1 MNTTGMLD
9 DYLDE
14 LLGDIAVAPVAAD
27 AAPRPTSAA
36 ADGEREPTW
45 DDLPAEVIYE
55 TDAVAVAPA
64 NDDASLEAAFDAA
77 ATPAADTGRE
87 PTWDD
92 LPAEVIYETDAVA
105 AAPANDD
112 AALEADETDAVA
124 AAPANDDAALEAAF
138 DAVATPAAD
147 TGREP
152 TWDDLP
158 AEVIYETDA
167 VAAAPANDDAAL
179 EAAFDAAAAPAADA
193 DREPTWDDLP
203 AEVVHETAPVATAAV
218 APPAPEPTWDDLPDE
233 VIYETDAADSL
244 AHTDSPGLQA
254 AFEAAADGE
263 GVADIAAP
271 AVAKAA
277 ARPAPAPMPSMTRA
291 AVAPPPQFAVDT
303 PSSNRPGSWQEL
315 QAQAHQPASSPHPQN
330 RRAGERTSRWLR
342 LRCGTQAYALE
353 LLKVQEVVLPV
364 PLLPLRGTAPE
375 MLGIMNLRG
384 QVVPVMDLG
393 LHLGAAS
400 AEDDAQTRI
409 VVLEENGET
418 LGLRV
423 SAVEDVANLTDSQ
436 IEPPDTA
443 RICQISNE
451 LFRGV
456 ARISQRP
463 MILLD
468 ATQLLG

>member
-1 MNTTGMLD
+1 MNSTGILD

-14 LLGDIAVAPVAAD
+14 LLGEAMVAPPPAVLPHAGAGQGPAIKAVA
-27 AAPRPTSAA
+27 
-36 ADGEREPTW
+36 EREPTW

-55 TDAVAVAPA
+55 TETIAATPSGDSAA
-64 NDDASLEAAFDAA
+64 LEAAFESAA
-77 ATPAADTGRE
+77 PPTRE

-92 LPAEVIYETDAVA
+92 LPAEVIYETESVA
-105 AAPANDD
+105 AAQSR
-112 AALEADETDAVA
+112 
-124 AAPANDDAALEAAF
+124 DDAALEAAF
-138 DAVATPAAD
+138 ESAAASGSAGQGSAGEAVSE
-147 TGREP
+147 REP

-158 AEVIYETDA
+158 EEVI
-167 VAAAPANDDAAL
+167 
-179 EAAFDAAAAPAADA
+179 
-193 DREPTWDDLP
+193 
-203 AEVVHETAPVATAAV
+203 HETAPAPAVVANAG
-218 APPAPEPTWDDLPDE
+218 PEPTWDDLPDE
-233 VIYETDAADSL
+233 VIYETDPADSHRL

-254 AFEAAADGE
+254 AFEAAAGGE
-263 GVADIAAP
+263 DVAAPPPAVVAAPVAPTVAPAAP
-271 AVAKAA
+271 APA
-277 ARPAPAPMPSMTRA
+277 ARTATPPPRA
-291 AVAPPPQFAVDT
+291 AVDAPAG
-303 PSSNRPGSWQEL
+303 NRPGTWQEL
-315 QAQAHQPASSPHPQN
+315 QAQAHQPARSPHPQN

-364 PLLPLRGTAPE
+364 PLLPLRGTAAA

-393 LHLGAAS
+393 LHLGAAA

-409 VVLEENGET
+409 VVLEEDGET
-418 LGLRV
+418 IGLRV

-443 RICQISNE
+443 RICQISND

-456 ARISQRP
+456 ARVSQRP

-468 ATQLLG
+468 ATRLLS

>member
-1 MNTTGMLD
+1 MNTPGVLD

-14 LLGDIAVAPVAAD
+14 LLGEAIAVAAPPAPVVAAP
-27 AAPRPTSAA
+27 AP
-36 ADGEREPTW
+36 EREPTW

-55 TDAVAVAPA
+55 TGDTTLTAVVETLAGSAGPCPA
-64 NDDASLEAAFDAA
+64 SAA
-77 ATPAADTGRE
+77 APERE

-92 LPAEVIYETDAVA
+92 LPAEVIYETGDSAVTA
-105 AAPANDD
+105 AVDD
-112 AALEADETDAVA
+112 AS
-124 AAPANDDAALEAAF
+124 LEAAF
-138 DAVATPAAD
+138 EAAAVAAPE
-147 TGREP
+147 REP

-158 AEVIYETDA
+158 AEVIYETGDSTGSAGPLPASAA
-167 VAAAPANDDAAL
+167 VP
-179 EAAFDAAAAPAADA
+179 
-193 DREPTWDDLP
+193 EPTTEPD
-203 AEVVHETAPVATAAV
+203 APK
-218 APPAPEPTWDDLPDE
+218 PTWDDLPDE
-233 VIYETDAADSL
+233 VIYETDSADSHRL
-244 AHTDSPGLQA
+244 AHTDSPALQA
-254 AFEAAADGE
+254 AFEAAAVGE
-263 GVADIAAP
+263 AVPPPAPVVPAAP
-271 AVAKAA
+271 IPVPP
-277 ARPAPAPMPSMTRA
+277 RPAPAPVARA
-291 AVAPPPQFAVDT
+291 AVAPPPRVALDA
-303 PSSNRPGSWQEL
+303 PPGIRPGSWQEL
-315 QAQAHQPASSPHPQN
+315 QAQAHQPPHGANPHN
-330 RRAGERTSRWLR
+330 RRAAERTSRWLR

-364 PLLPLRGTAPE
+364 PLLPLRGTAPA

-393 LHLGAAS
+393 IHLGAAT

-423 SAVEDVANLTDSQ
+423 SAVEDVASLTDSQ

-468 ATQLLG
+468 ATRLLG

>member
-14 LLGDIAVAPVAAD
+14 LLGDIAAAPVAAD

-45 DDLPAEVIYE
+45 DDLPAEVVYE

-92 LPAEVIYETDAVA
+92 LPAEVIYETDTVA
-105 AAPANDD
+105 
-112 AALEADETDAVA
+112 T
-124 AAPANDDAALEAAF
+124 APANDDAALEAAF
-138 DAVATPAAD
+138 DAVATPAVD
-147 TGREP
+147 TEREP

-179 EAAFDAAAAPAADA
+179 EAAFDAAVAPAADA

-203 AEVVHETAPVATAAV
+203 AEVVHETASVAAAAV

-263 GVADIAAP
+263 VVADIAAP
-271 AVAKAA
+271 AVAKGA

-291 AVAPPPQFAVDT
+291 AVASPPRLAVDT

>member
-1 MNTTGMLD
+1 MNTPGVLD

-14 LLGDIAVAPVAAD
+14 LLGEAIALAAPPPLD
-27 AAPRPTSAA
+27 AAAP
-36 ADGEREPTW
+36 EREPTW

-55 TDAVAVAPA
+55 TGDTTVAASADTLPGSAGPCPASAAAPEREPTWDDLPAEVVYETGDTDAAASV
-64 NDDASLEAAFDAA
+64 DDASLEAAFEAA
-77 ATPAADTGRE
+77 AVAVAAPERE

-92 LPAEVIYETDAVA
+92 LPAEVIYETGDTTGSAGPCPASA
-105 AAPANDD
+105 AAPDPA
-112 AALEADETDAVA
+112 TDP
-124 AAPANDDAALEAAF
+124 AAPK
-138 DAVATPAAD
+138 
-147 TGREP
+147 
-152 TWDDLP
+152 
-158 AEVIYETDA
+158 
-167 VAAAPANDDAAL
+167 
-179 EAAFDAAAAPAADA
+179 
-193 DREPTWDDLP
+193 
-203 AEVVHETAPVATAAV
+203 
-218 APPAPEPTWDDLPDE
+218 PTWDDLPDE
-233 VIYETDAADSL
+233 VIYETDGADSHRL
-244 AHTDSPGLQA
+244 AHTDSPALQA
-254 AFEAAADGE
+254 AFEAAAVGE
-263 GVADIAAP
+263 AVPAP
-271 AVAKAA
+271 AVAAPIA
-277 ARPAPAPMPSMTRA
+277 LVAPRPAPAPAARA
-291 AVAPPPQFAVDT
+291 AVAPPPRIALDA
-303 PSSNRPGSWQEL
+303 PPGSRPGSWQEL
-315 QAQAHQPASSPHPQN
+315 QAQAHQPPQGANPHN
-330 RRAGERTSRWLR
+330 RRAAERTSRWLR

-364 PLLPLRGTAPE
+364 PLLPLRGTAPA

-393 LHLGAAS
+393 IHLGAVT

-468 ATQLLG
+468 ATRLLG

>member
-1 MNTTGMLD
+1 MNTPGVLD

-14 LLGDIAVAPVAAD
+14 LLGEAIAVAAPPAPVVAAP
-27 AAPRPTSAA
+27 AP
-36 ADGEREPTW
+36 EREPTW

-55 TDAVAVAPA
+55 TGDTAVATAV
-64 NDDASLEAAFDAA
+64 DDALLEAAFEAA
-77 ATPAADTGRE
+77 VVAAPERE

-92 LPAEVIYETDAVA
+92 LPAEVIYETGDVAVTA
-105 AAPANDD
+105 AA
-112 AALEADETDAVA
+112 
-124 AAPANDDAALEAAF
+124 DDAALEAAF
-138 DAVATPAAD
+138 DAAGSAAPCPASAAALE
-147 TGREP
+147 REP

-158 AEVIYETDA
+158 AEVIYETGDSA
-167 VAAAPANDDAAL
+167 SSAGPQPASAAAP
-179 EAAFDAAAAPAADA
+179 
-193 DREPTWDDLP
+193 EPTTEPD
-203 AEVVHETAPVATAAV
+203 APK
-218 APPAPEPTWDDLPDE
+218 PTWDDLPDE
-233 VIYETDAADSL
+233 VIYETDSADSHRL
-244 AHTDSPGLQA
+244 AHTDSPALQA
-254 AFEAAADGE
+254 AFEAAAVGE
-263 GVADIAAP
+263 ALPPPAPVVPAAP
-271 AVAKAA
+271 IPVAP
-277 ARPAPAPMPSMTRA
+277 RPAPAPAARA
-291 AVAPPPQFAVDT
+291 AVAPPPRVALDA
-303 PSSNRPGSWQEL
+303 PAGIRPGSWQEL
-315 QAQAHQPASSPHPQN
+315 QAQAHQPPHGANPHN
-330 RRAGERTSRWLR
+330 RRAAERTSRWLR

-364 PLLPLRGTAPE
+364 PLLPLRGTAPA

-393 LHLGAAS
+393 IHLGAAT

-423 SAVEDVANLTDSQ
+423 SAVEDVASLTDSQ

-468 ATQLLG
+468 ATRLLG

>member
-1 MNTTGMLD
+1 MNTTGVLD

-14 LLGDIAVAPVAAD
+14 LLGEAIAVAAPPAPVAA
-27 AAPRPTSAA
+27 APEPEP
-36 ADGEREPTW
+36 EREPTW

-55 TDAVAVAPA
+55 TGDTTVTAAV
-64 NDDASLEAAFDAA
+64 DDASLEAAFEAA
-77 ATPAADTGRE
+77 AAPAVAVAERE

-92 LPAEVIYETDAVA
+92 LPAEVIYETGDTPASVGPGPVSA
-105 AAPANDD
+105 AAPQ
-112 AALEADETDAVA
+112 A
-124 AAPANDDAALEAAF
+124 AAD
-138 DAVATPAAD
+138 PAA
-147 TGREP
+147 P
-152 TWDDLP
+152 K
-158 AEVIYETDA
+158 
-167 VAAAPANDDAAL
+167 
-179 EAAFDAAAAPAADA
+179 
-193 DREPTWDDLP
+193 
-203 AEVVHETAPVATAAV
+203 
-218 APPAPEPTWDDLPDE
+218 PTWDDLPDE
-233 VIYETDAADSL
+233 VIYETDSADSHRL
-244 AHTDSPGLQA
+244 AHTDSPALQA
-254 AFEAAADGE
+254 AFEAAAVGE
-263 GVADIAAP
+263 PVPAP
-271 AVAKAA
+271 ATVAPAA
-277 ARPAPAPMPSMTRA
+277 MPAPRPAPAPAPLARA
-291 AVAPPPQFAVDT
+291 AVAPPPRVALDAPAGT
-303 PSSNRPGSWQEL
+303 RPGSWQEL
-315 QAQAHQPASSPHPQN
+315 QAQAHQGSNGARPHN
-330 RRAGERTSRWLR
+330 RRAAERTSRWLR

-364 PLLPLRGTAPE
+364 PLLPLRGTAPA

-393 LHLGAAS
+393 IHLGAVT

-468 ATQLLG
+468 ATRLLS

>member
-1 MNTTGMLD
+1 MNSTGVLD

-14 LLGDIAVAPVAAD
+14 LLGEAIVATPPSTLSSDNAGPCPTSAVAPEREPTWDDRPSEVIYETHAVVAQPAAD
-27 AAPRPTSAA
+27 NAALEAA
-36 ADGEREPTW
+36 FDAASTPATVTDTEREPTW

-55 TDAVAVAPA
+55 TGTVAPTA
-64 NDDASLEAAFDAA
+64 EDTAALEAAFEAATSGSAGPRPASEAA
-77 ATPAADTGRE
+77 AERE

-92 LPAEVIYETDAVA
+92 VPD
-105 AAPANDD
+105 
-112 AALEADETDAVA
+112 
-124 AAPANDDAALEAAF
+124 
-138 DAVATPAAD
+138 
-147 TGREP
+147 
-152 TWDDLP
+152 
-158 AEVIYETDA
+158 
-167 VAAAPANDDAAL
+167 
-179 EAAFDAAAAPAADA
+179 
-193 DREPTWDDLP
+193 
-203 AEVVHETAPVATAAV
+203 EVVHETAPAL
-218 APPAPEPTWDDLPDE
+218 APVTTKAGPEPTWDDLPDE
-233 VIYETDAADSL
+233 VIYETDAADSHHL

-254 AFEAAADGE
+254 AFEAAAGGE
-263 GVADIAAP
+263 DVPTPPP
-271 AVAKAA
+271 AVVAPPAP
-277 ARPAPAPMPSMTRA
+277 RPVPAPAPA
-291 AVAPPPQFAVDT
+291 ARVAVDA
-303 PSSNRPGSWQEL
+303 PASSRPGTWQEL

-364 PLLPLRGTAPE
+364 PLLPLRGTAPA

-393 LHLGAAS
+393 LHLGAAA

-409 VVLEENGET
+409 VVLEEDGET
-418 LGLRV
+418 IGLRV

-443 RICQISNE
+443 RICQISND

-456 ARISQRP
+456 ARVSQRP

-468 ATQLLG
+468 ATRLLS

>member
-1 MNTTGMLD
+1 MNTPGVLD

-14 LLGDIAVAPVAAD
+14 LLGEAIAVAAPPAPVAA
-27 AAPRPTSAA
+27 APAP
-36 ADGEREPTW
+36 EREPTW

-55 TDAVAVAPA
+55 TGDTAVATAV
-64 NDDASLEAAFDAA
+64 DDALLEAAFEAA
-77 ATPAADTGRE
+77 VVAAPERE

-92 LPAEVIYETDAVA
+92 LPAEVIYETGDTPGSAGPRPASA
-105 AAPANDD
+105 AAPETAAVVAAPEREPTWDD
-112 AALEADETDAVA
+112 LPTEVIYETGDTPGSAGPRPASA
-124 AAPANDDAALEAAF
+124 AAPE
-138 DAVATPAAD
+138 
-147 TGREP
+147 REP

-158 AEVIYETDA
+158 AEVIYETGDTTGSAGPGPASAA
-167 VAAAPANDDAAL
+167 VP
-179 EAAFDAAAAPAADA
+179 
-193 DREPTWDDLP
+193 EPTTEPD
-203 AEVVHETAPVATAAV
+203 APK
-218 APPAPEPTWDDLPDE
+218 PTWDDLPDE
-233 VIYETDAADSL
+233 VIYETDSADSHRL
-244 AHTDSPGLQA
+244 AHTDSPALQA
-254 AFEAAADGE
+254 AFEAAAVGE
-263 GVADIAAP
+263 AVPPPAPVVPAAP
-271 AVAKAA
+271 IPVAP
-277 ARPAPAPMPSMTRA
+277 RPAPAPVARA
-291 AVAPPPQFAVDT
+291 AVAPPPRVALDA
-303 PSSNRPGSWQEL
+303 PSGIRPGSWQEL
-315 QAQAHQPASSPHPQN
+315 QAQAHQPPHGANPHN
-330 RRAGERTSRWLR
+330 RRAAERTSRWLR

-364 PLLPLRGTAPE
+364 PLLPLRGTAPA

-393 LHLGAAS
+393 IHLGAAT

-423 SAVEDVANLTDSQ
+423 SAVEDVASLTDSQ

-468 ATQLLG
+468 ATRLLA